1 MTMEARK
8 QQQWWT
14 IHATITPHLSQWHR
28 LMWCQDKSATSMNA
42 NTIKWHDNNNR
53 SAMTATMMEW
63 PRDNDVVPSIPTPE
77 HIITYHYHDAYRST
91 HTIHRPAISLD
102 TATYNSLDDATSH
115 HQLDK
120 LCIKSTAI
128 SLDTATCNLVYALPR
143 LYNQLYATS
152 STCQAMHKL
161 NCAIY
166 NSTPL
171 QSTLDYTITSL

>member
-1 MTMEARK
+1 MRAYR
-8 QQQWWT
+8 QQHHIVFNQRTLLQQRWKRANSSNLLLFAWWT
-14 IHATITPHLSQWHR
+14 LHATITPHLLQWHW
-28 LMWCQDKSATSMNA
+28 LMWYQDKSATSMNA

-63 PRDNDVVPSIPTPE
+63 PRNNDVVPSIPTPE
-77 HIITYHYHDAYRST
+77 HIIAYHYHDAYRST

-128 SLDTATCNLVYALPR
+128 SLDTVTYNL
-143 LYNQLYATS
+143 T
-152 STCQAMHKL
+152 MH
-161 NCAIY
+161 
-166 NSTPL
+166 
-171 QSTLDYTITSL
+171 